1 MKEPSFSS
9 FITPMLDWLDT
20 SRDILR
26 GCWHL
31 EAARR
36 SVVGGVSQ
44 ARGFLLIPW
53 LEMLINLEALVGTT
67 VPLSDRKSGK
77 NIPIKGLEQ

>member
-1 MKEPSFSS
+1 
-9 FITPMLDWLDT
+9 MLDWLET

-26 GCWHL
+26 GSWHL
-31 EAARR
+31 DVARR
-36 SVVGGVSQ
+36 SVVGGVSP
-44 ARGFLLIPW
+44 ARVFLLIPW
-53 LEMLINLEALVGTT
+53 LKMLINLEALAGAT